1 MTLPLR
7 LLAASAL
14 ACLPFALDAQEA
26 PVDREVV
33 GTRTS
38 ENIPPIP
45 AELLDRLNRY
55 QNTRSANV
63 ADWTADGCLLV
74 STRFAETSQVHRVC
88 EPMGMRE
95 QLTFYPEPVAGVVA
109 APSGHNGFVFAKDT
123 GGDEFSQLS
132 WFDLDTREATLL
144 TDGKRSQNRGALFS
158 HDGRQLA
165 YSSTSRNG
173 TDTDVWVRDMA
184 TGEAR
189 IVVDAG
195 GMWFAQDFSPDGQR
209 LLVTRYAS
217 INESYPGEV
226 DLRTGELTLFP
237 VDGGKAAFGGF
248 RYAPDGES
256 AYFVSDEPIDGRPSE
271 FMTLRHHDPRTGALR
286 ELSGHIPWDVEM
298 FTISPDGGH
307 LAYVTNEDGIHRLHM
322 LSLPSHQEVPLPA
335 LPVGLVG
342 GLEFPADGKRL
353 ALTLNSATSP
363 SDAYVIGLDDRSL
376 VRWTRSEVGG
386 LDPEQFVAPTLIR
399 YPTFDEVDGQP
410 RTFVLRKQ

>member
-132 WFDLDTREATLL
+132 WFDLGTREATLL

-298 FTISPDGGH
+298 FTIAPDGGH
-307 LAYVTNEDGIHRLHM
+307 LAYVTNEDGIHQLHV
-322 LSLPSHQEVPLPA
+322 LSLPSHEEVPVPA
-335 LPVGLVG
+335 
-342 GLEFPADGKRL
+342 
-353 ALTLNSATSP
+353 
-363 SDAYVIGLDDRSL
+363 IGLRSAL
-376 VRWTRSEVGG
+376 AGSIIM
-386 LDPEQFVAPTLIR
+386 LSAPT
-399 YPTFDEVDGQP
+399 
-410 RTFVLRKQ
+410 

>member
-132 WFDLDTREATLL
+132 WFDLAPA
-144 TDGKRSQNRGALFS
+144 KRRC
-158 HDGRQLA
+158 
-165 YSSTSRNG
+165 
-173 TDTDVWVRDMA
+173 
-184 TGEAR
+184 
-189 IVVDAG
+189 
-195 GMWFAQDFSPDGQR
+195 
-209 LLVTRYAS
+209 
-217 INESYPGEV
+217 
-226 DLRTGELTLFP
+226 
-237 VDGGKAAFGGF
+237 
-248 RYAPDGES
+248 
-256 AYFVSDEPIDGRPSE
+256 
-271 FMTLRHHDPRTGALR
+271 
-286 ELSGHIPWDVEM
+286 
-298 FTISPDGGH
+298 
-307 LAYVTNEDGIHRLHM
+307 
-322 LSLPSHQEVPLPA
+322 
-335 LPVGLVG
+335 
-342 GLEFPADGKRL
+342 
-353 ALTLNSATSP
+353 
-363 SDAYVIGLDDRSL
+363 
-376 VRWTRSEVGG
+376 
-386 LDPEQFVAPTLIR
+386 
-399 YPTFDEVDGQP
+399 
-410 RTFVLRKQ
+410 

>member
-132 WFDLDTREATLL
+132 WFDLGTREATLL

-158 HDGRQLA
+158 HDGRLLA
-165 YSSTSRNG
+165 YSSTARNG
-173 TDTDVWVRDMA
+173 SDTDIVVRDMA
-184 TGEAR
+184 TGEQPPVAGEQGAAILR
-189 IVVDAG
+189 ALAVGEQRGLAGIEVEPRQLRELVAAGVLGEDEAIAAGRHGGDAAHGLGIERELFAHAHRFADAMHLAGFGEAGADQQAPVSGPAGDTGTAGVLVAVQPFQQVRGYRRDVLAGAVADDLAG
-195 GMWFAQDFSPDGQR
+195 GVGLGLGQCIGHAQ
-209 LLVTRYAS
+209 A
-217 INESYPGEV
+217 GE
-226 DLRTGELTLFP
+226 GE
-237 VDGGKAAFGGF
+237 GGKAQVHVGPLVASGG
-248 RYAPDGES
+248 RD
-256 AYFVSDEPIDGRPSE
+256 
-271 FMTLRHHDPRTGALR
+271 
-286 ELSGHIPWDVEM
+286 
-298 FTISPDGGH
+298 
-307 LAYVTNEDGIHRLHM
+307 
-322 LSLPSHQEVPLPA
+322 
-335 LPVGLVG
+335 
-342 GLEFPADGKRL
+342 
-353 ALTLNSATSP
+353 
-363 SDAYVIGLDDRSL
+363 
-376 VRWTRSEVGG
+376 
-386 LDPEQFVAPTLIR
+386 
-399 YPTFDEVDGQP
+399 
-410 RTFVLRKQ
+410 